1 MFYLSITTV
10 YLSLTFIQKGVRKF
24 QEVDYQFSSM
34 LSLLSDVLIKSL
46 ELSAAKGYWEYFE
59 KWDSWSKLFP
69 EVSTIPAGENFI
81 ILHLLS
87 LLQTDNTCPAS
98 RSSVFGIKYFHKI
111 VGHLNPCNSK
121 LVNYVLKGIK
131 RICCHTPKKK
141 PFTSQLLHKLKNQK
155 RNLFLRRF
163 VIVRKAL
170 NRKIRI
176 NPLDI

>member
-34 LSLLSDVLIKSL
+34 LLLLSDVLIKLL
-46 ELSAAKGYWEYFE
+46 ELTATKGYWEYFE
-59 KWDSWSKLFP
+59 KWDSWSKQFP
-69 EVSTIPAGENFI
+69 EVFAIPAGENFI

-87 LLQTDNTCPAS
+87 LLQTDKTCPAS

-111 VGHLNPCNSK
+111 VGHHNPCNSE

-131 RICCHTPKKK
+131 RICCHTFTFKKL
-141 PFTSQLLHKLKNQK
+141 LLHNYST
-155 RNLFLRRF
+155 N
-163 VIVRKAL
+163 
-170 NRKIRI
+170 
-176 NPLDI
+176 